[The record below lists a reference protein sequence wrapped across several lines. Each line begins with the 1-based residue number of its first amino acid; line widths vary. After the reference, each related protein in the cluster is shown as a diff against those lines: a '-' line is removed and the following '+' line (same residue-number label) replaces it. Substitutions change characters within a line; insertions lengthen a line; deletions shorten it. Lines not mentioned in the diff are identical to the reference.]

1 MRLQEECKTMM
12 DSIEREQAKIVHLK
26 EVVHVEEGSY
36 SDDEGRAKRTCELS

>member
-26 EVVHVEEGSY
+26 EVVHVEEVPTLTMN
-36 SDDEGRAKRTCELS
+36 ERAKRTCELS